1 VDQPIP
7 DGAAAPSKPLANTVA
22 HATVMIGGQAATV
35 TFSGLSP
42 GFAGLYQ
49 IDAVVPTGVTAG
61 NDVPVVVS
69 IAGEISPTVTIAI
82 K

>member
-1 VDQPIP
+1 MPP
-7 DGAAAPSKPLANTVA
+7 ANTVA
-22 HATVMIGGQAATV
+22 HAAVTIGGQTATV

-49 IDAVVPTGVTAG
+49 IDAVVPTGITPA
-61 NDVPVVVS
+61 NDVPVIVS
-69 IAGEISPTVTIAI
+69 IAGEISPTVTIAV